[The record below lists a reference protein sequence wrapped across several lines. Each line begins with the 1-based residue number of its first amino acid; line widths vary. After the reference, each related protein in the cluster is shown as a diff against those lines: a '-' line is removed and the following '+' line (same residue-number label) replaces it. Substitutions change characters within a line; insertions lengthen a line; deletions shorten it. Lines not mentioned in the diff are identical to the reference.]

1 MIFIYTLK
9 ALAELYHAQGWA
21 VTPLGHHGEYSF
33 LACREQKDNPAP

>member
-1 MIFIYTLK
+1 MICVYIPK